1 MKRKQRLRGLVPC
14 TSHPADLSPLES
26 YTKPTVL
33 DFGFKLEQ
41 QIGDV
46 VESSIFHFR
55 QMAKVKPAAVRKG
68 DPSSHLGYMIVMHF
82 FGIRQS
88 SLKSF
93 HLVQSAVA
101 HLLTGA
107 SKTERITPT
116 LAFLHWLPVHVRLHF
131 KIIVF
136 VCKSLYCLN
145 PSYLSELFH
154 PYALAWCL
162 RSADQMLLEVP
173 MTRCNLRED
182 RAFSVATPFP
192 WNNLPLN
199 VWLSPSV
206 SILKTQ
212 LKTHLYS
219 LTFSPTRDW
228 QCSVDLWHLLY
239 IC

>member
-116 LAFLHWLPVHVRLHF
+116 LAFLHWLPVHIRLHF
-131 KIIVF
+131 KIIVLYLF
-136 VCKSLYCLN
+136 ANLYIVSTHLTSLSSSTPTHL
-145 PSYLSELFH
+145 PDASG
-154 PYALAWCL
+154 L
-162 RSADQMLLEVP
+162 R
-173 MTRCNLRED
+173 TRCCWRCRWLD
-182 RAFSVATPFP
+182 ATSERIEPFL
-192 WNNLPLN
+192 LPL
-199 VWLSPSV
+199 LSPG
-206 SILKTQ
+206 ITC
-212 LKTHLYS
+212 H
-219 LTFSPTRDW
+219 
-228 QCSVDLWHLLY
+228 
-239 IC
+239 